1 MIDLLRPWVFIVL
14 PLPFVAWRLLPPLAA
29 NAALP
34 VPAMIRDYL
43 VGLST
48 EQGERQRQN
57 LPEQLG
63 LKALGW
69 ILLLT
74 ALAGPH
80 SRESTLLTP
89 TGRDLM
95 VAVDLSAS
103 MEEQDM
109 ILNGRGVSRH
119 AVVREML
126 TDFIS
131 ARNGDRVGL
140 IAYGHEAY
148 LISPLS
154 YDVAAVAAVLDELK
168 IGLSGHRTDLG
179 RAIGLAIKS
188 FDPRQTGSRVLVL
201 LSDGEDNS
209 GELTGPDAAELAAD
223 QGIRI
228 HTIGFA
234 SNIEADGAAVL
245 RTIAQLAGGTMFWA
259 KSSRDLA
266 ATSREINR
274 LEPTIRPEQNDDLR
288 RDWSL
293 YFVALALLT
302 MAILV
307 LREIRS
313 T

>member
-14 PLPFVAWRLLPPLAA
+14 PLPFIAWRLLPPLAA
-29 NAALP
+29 KAALP
-34 VPAMIRDYL
+34 VPTPIRNL
-43 VGLST
+43 IVGLS
-48 EQGERQRQN
+48 ERGQRRQHSAPDH
-57 LPEQLG
+57 LW
-63 LKALGW
+63 LKTLGW
-69 ILLLT
+69 VSLLI

-89 TGRDLM
+89 TGRDLI

-109 ILNGRGVSRH
+109 LLNGRSVSRYV
-119 AVVREML
+119 VVREML
-126 TDFIS
+126 KKFIAS
-131 ARNGDRVGL
+131 RTGDRVGL

-154 YDVAAVAAVLDELK
+154 YDVGAVAAVLDELK
-168 IGLSGHRTDLG
+168 IGLAGHRTDLG

-188 FDPRQTGSRVLVL
+188 FDPKQAGSRVLVL

-209 GELTGPDAAELAAD
+209 GELTGADAAELAAN
-223 QGIRI
+223 QAIRI
-228 HTIGFA
+228 YTIGFS

-245 RTIAQLAGGTMFWA
+245 RTIAQATGGILFWA
-259 KSSRDLA
+259 KSSADLA
-266 ATSREINR
+266 ATSSEINR
-274 LEPTIRPEQNDDLR
+274 LEPAIRPEEDDNLSH
-288 RDWSL
+288 DWSY

-302 MAILV
+302 MAFLV
-307 LREIRS
+307 FSEIRR